1 MCCVLILL
9 FLCVMGRAGATASVD
24 CSQCQAG
31 TYGTGSGKGLR
42 MKIAFALTLTS
53 SILLSWLFESSLLHF
68 LSLRLGRAL
77 LLGICRVAALAET
90 YCLCVAGRAGATASV
105 NCSLCQAGTYGTG
118 PGEGLRMKSLLLCP
132 ARRSWFSVGIFLGH
146 CSIPSWLGT

>member
-9 FLCVMGRAGATASVD
+9 FLCVTGRAGATASVD

-42 MKIAFALTLTS
+42 MKIAFALTLTP

-77 LLGICRVAALAET
+77 LLGKCRVLRRTVCVWRGVQARQQVSTAA
-90 YCLCVAGRAGATASV
+90 C
-105 NCSLCQAGTYGTG
+105 
-118 PGEGLRMKSLLLCP
+118 
-132 ARRSWFSVGIFLGH
+132 ARRGPMGLGQVRV
-146 CSIPSWLGT
+146 WK